1 MYYHIKLLKMRLLSQ
16 RVDSSLCESKYK
28 YKYKKYYANLAPEKC
43 FQLFKSKFN
52 LIDDDV
58 KREMIEES
66 AGNLSASAIVGIFA
80 LAGGSIAIFAHP
92 VAGCIIMSISILYG
106 SCVKVFAGRYY
117 DRKNKYKKNKSIEE
131 QLLEAL
137 KSKNIPIIPYV
148 RTETSKYGFIKLSSP
163 KASDLLSKIKLPPS
177 PKVGVVLSKI
187 NLPPSPKAGVVL
199 KNIKLPRSPKSKV
212 VLNKLKL
219 VSTTK
224 SKPINNKI
232 KLPPIKTQM
241 KIIPE

>member
-1 MYYHIKLLKMRLLSQ
+1 MYYHIKLLKMRILSQ
-16 RVDSSLCESKYK
+16 RVDSSLCESK

-52 LIDDDV
+52 IMDDEV
-58 KREMIEES
+58 KREIIQET
-66 AGNLSASAIVGIFA
+66 AGNLSASAIVGVFA
-80 LAGGSIAIFAHP
+80 LAGGGIAIFAHP

-117 DRKNKYKKNKSIEE
+117 DSRRNKYKKNISIEE
-131 QLLEAL
+131 QLLEVL
-137 KSKNIPIIPYV
+137 KSKNIPIIPYI

-163 KASDLLSKIKLPPS
+163 NARDLLNKIELPATS
-177 PKVGVVLSKI
+177 
-187 NLPPSPKAGVVL
+187 
-199 KNIKLPRSPKSKV
+199 KSKA

-219 VSTTK
+219 VSVSK

-232 KLPPIKTQM
+232 KLPPIRTQM